1 MTMSAT
7 SMQTP
12 RSMELGTRVGTVG
25 DPGTR
30 LLAGPRSAEGA
41 EDIDQHLSRLG
52 PLGLADQS
60 PAELR
65 SVIAESGLQGRG
77 GGQFPIASKLDL
89 AARSAGTP
97 LIVVN
102 GSEGEPASRKDRT
115 LLSLR
120 PHLVLDG
127 AMVAAASVG
136 SREVVLYLHRS
147 RADATGA
154 VERAIAER
162 FGDPAHVRVIDAP
175 MRYVAGETRAVV
187 SYLEGSGALPRKR
200 SIPVAAS
207 GVAGRPTVVNNVETI
222 AHLGLIARFGP
233 AWFHEAGDAR
243 TPGSTL
249 ITIAGEV
256 AWPLTVA
263 EVVIPTTVGD
273 ALRSIDPTMR
283 QPRAVLVGGYE
294 GTWISGDVAMA
305 TPLSRGS
312 LKACGAS
319 LGCGLIA
326 VLGPGSCGL
335 KTTARIVR
343 WLAGE
348 SAGQCGPCVF
358 GLPAIAEVLERVSD
372 GTADRGDVRRLRLL
386 TASVHGRG
394 GCGHPTGVVGLVDSA
409 LDTFGPELG
418 RHLRGRPCGI
428 EASGFPLPLGA
439 AP

>member
-12 RSMELGTRVGTVG
+12 RTMELGTRVGTVG

-30 LLAGPRSAEGA
+30 LLAGPHSYDGA
-41 EDIDQHLSRLG
+41 EDIDRHLSRLG

-65 SVIAESGLQGRG
+65 SVIAESGLEGRG

-147 RADATGA
+147 RADATSA

-162 FGDPAHVRVIDAP
+162 SGDPAHVRVIDAP
-175 MRYVAGETRAVV
+175 MRYVAGETSAVV
-187 SYLEGSGALPRKR
+187 SYLEGGGALPRKR

-207 GVAGRPTVVNNVETI
+207 GVAGRR
-222 AHLGLIARFGP
+222 A
-233 AWFHEAGDAR
+233 
-243 TPGSTL
+243 
-249 ITIAGEV
+249 
-256 AWPLTVA
+256 
-263 EVVIPTTVGD
+263 
-273 ALRSIDPTMR
+273 SID
-283 QPRAVLVGGYE
+283 
-294 GTWISGDVAMA
+294 
-305 TPLSRGS
+305 
-312 LKACGAS
+312 
-319 LGCGLIA
+319 
-326 VLGPGSCGL
+326 
-335 KTTARIVR
+335 
-343 WLAGE
+343 
-348 SAGQCGPCVF
+348 
-358 GLPAIAEVLERVSD
+358 
-372 GTADRGDVRRLRLL
+372 
-386 TASVHGRG
+386 
-394 GCGHPTGVVGLVDSA
+394 
-409 LDTFGPELG
+409 
-418 RHLRGRPCGI
+418 
-428 EASGFPLPLGA
+428 
-439 AP
+439 